1 MRHCAGMFRPNLQNV
16 ESTFSD
22 ARQIGQKIP
31 EMPWKTE
38 GFPSCIE
45 YWRICPPGDSVFPIV
60 PVISKICSRDRP
72 GRSASRD
79 ISGEMP
85 RILLIC
91 SRCFSCRHVRPIEAR
106 PRPMCTVKIS
116 AGDVPERART
126 TKFGLDRSGRSGDR
140 RRSEFI
146 EAEIQSKC
154 SENVISTS
162 VRNLGTLL
170 PLVVPPIISQMV
182 LWTIWLVVLC
192 SFKIFQSLANDRLER
207 LFTSPSVK
215 PSKYLRI
222 FSALLL
228 VLVAD
233 LFWQRLCML
242 AYTYFGSSLFL
253 LSFFEPLNIAFE
265 TLLAL
270 TVHGFHLIEIW
281 QRHSIDNEAYC
292 LASLDFYKSIE
303 GAKFFYFQLYITYGD
318 VIDLLEFVLCSKQ
331 CLRPRSCRKQERSR
345 RELLQQLTCSLL
357 VGVSHS
363 EEKAKAALRLQSGR
377 REEEE
382 SDVGRCLVG
391 LEAEDEELQSTGDK
405 EEVAAAAGSLEEW
418 KGLLN
423 RNCGFLLDFVALL
436 MSVGHYLMIWW
447 LQGMAFDLANA
458 VLFLYLYHSL
468 IAMVKRVRGFIKL
481 NNASISLGEEL
492 PDATNKELSAYDD
505 QCAICRGQMTKAKKL
520 PCNHLFHLACLKS
533 WLDQGWTEAYSCP
546 TCRALLFVS
555 SSQNQMKSFARQISN
570 DVHIAE
576 SIELVLHHQRMSG
589 YSPPAVVS
597 LQPSTEPS

>member
-1 MRHCAGMFRPNLQNV
+1 MPN
-16 ESTFSD
+16 STFRLFELCD
-22 ARQIGQKIP
+22 L
-31 EMPWKTE
+31 T
-38 GFPSCIE
+38 
-45 YWRICPPGDSVFPIV
+45 
-60 PVISKICSRDRP
+60 
-72 GRSASRD
+72 SATFALVD
-79 ISGEMP
+79 
-85 RILLIC
+85 
-91 SRCFSCRHVRPIEAR
+91 
-106 PRPMCTVKIS
+106 
-116 AGDVPERART
+116 
-126 TKFGLDRSGRSGDR
+126 
-140 RRSEFI
+140 
-146 EAEIQSKC
+146 
-154 SENVISTS
+154 
-162 VRNLGTLL
+162 LGTLL
-170 PLVVPPIISQMV
+170 PLVVPPIISQMA

-207 LFTSPSVK
+207 LFTSPSVT
-215 PSKYLRI
+215 PSKYLRM

-233 LFWQRLCML
+233 LFWLRLCML

-303 GAKFFYFQLYITYGD
+303 
-318 VIDLLEFVLCSKQ
+318 
-331 CLRPRSCRKQERSR
+331 
-345 RELLQQLTCSLL
+345 
-357 VGVSHS
+357 
-363 EEKAKAALRLQSGR
+363 
-377 REEEE
+377 
-382 SDVGRCLVG
+382 
-391 LEAEDEELQSTGDK
+391 
-405 EEVAAAAGSLEEW
+405 AAGSLEEW

-468 IAMVKRVRGFIKL
+468 SAMVKRVRGFIKL

-546 TCRALLFVS
+546 SCRALLFVS
-555 SSQNQMKSFARQISN
+555 RSQNQMNPFARQISN

-576 SIELVLHHQRMSG
+576 SIELVLHHQRISG